1 MDLQTRKLNFIKD
14 FLKVENEQSIMQLE
28 QLLRQEMQINSGMK
42 PMTLKQFKNR
52 IDQSTDDSNKG
63 KLTEHNTLISE
74 TEKWS

>member
-28 QLLRQEMQINSGMK
+28 QLLQQEMQINSGMK

-74 TEKWS
+74 IEKWS